1 MANKADQT
9 NRTLDYEK
17 EKNRFKRYINQIA
30 DQWILI
36 LPVFI
41 AVILYLPAIHYDL
54 VWDDTIFL
62 RDLPNYRDPELWL
75 PALFQPF
82 VLSPN
87 YFRPLPLLTFAI
99 ELQLGGQ
106 TWLFHLTNI
115 LLHGANTLLV
125 TLLAMKLVSSSSSG
139 NSSTW
144 RRFAPA
150 LIAGTL
156 YGLHPVLIEGISF
169 ISSRFDLLMTFF
181 LLLALWADHQMR
193 GRPNRPLIVGLFF
206 LLAALS
212 KEMAVS
218 FALALPFWHLA
229 TMKSDRSFGKLIRED
244 RNWEVYLAVIISGMT
259 YLGIRYLSL
268 GYLMN
273 VNPESMIPA
282 GNLLQRILLIAKS
295 ITTYVGLVI
304 WPFGNLA
311 PIHFSDLPVP
321 TNQILGWI
329 SLITVVLI
337 LVGLVSWVRRRPSS
351 GWLLVA
357 AFVSLLPV
365 VNLFPLELGGGAF
378 IAERFLIFP
387 LAVLA
392 FCMSILLSRLL
403 NRSSGETSILNRL
416 PEGVVAV
423 WLLACFVTIQLTLP
437 NWRDDLSLWGWAAQ
451 KAPNSDMPYTNLSLE
466 YVGMGQ
472 YELAEQL
479 AQHAIDLSAD
489 NADAWNNMGLSRF
502 HQGKFEEAEAAFTS
516 ATELQPNNALFWSN
530 LAGALRE
537 QDKLAE
543 AEVILVDKALK
554 LNPLLPSGH
563 LNLGIVYIRADRPD
577 LALFHLQQAMRLLP
591 PDQTEQ
597 VLDILSVIQEPEP
610 WLKLGQAML
619 LNGDEDLAADAFAT
633 ARDLGALPAD
643 VAIGVSAAFIDLERL
658 DEAEEILNEALQVSP
673 DDARLYNNLGIVAR
687 ERGDLD
693 EARSYF
699 EQAVELAPTWD
710 LPQEN
715 LQELG
720 PQE

>member
-1 MANKADQT
+1 MSKKADQA
-9 NRTLDYEK
+9 NRTLKQEK
-17 EKNRFKRYINQIA
+17 EANRFKHYLTQIS
-30 DQWILI
+30 DHWMLFI
-36 LPVFI
+36 PVFI
-41 AVILYLPAIHYDL
+41 AVILYLPAIQYDL

-106 TWLFHLTNI
+106 TWLFHLSNI
-115 LLHGANTLLV
+115 LLHGANTFLIS
-125 TLLAMKLVSSSSSG
+125 LLALKLVSSSSNGSP
-139 NSSTW
+139 NAW

-150 LIAGTL
+150 IVAGTL
-156 YGLHPVLIEGISF
+156 YGLHPVLIEGVTF

-229 TMKSDRSFGKLIRED
+229 AMKSDRSIRKLIRED
-244 RNWEVYLAVIISGMT
+244 RNWEVYLAAIISGLT
-259 YLGIRYLSL
+259 YLGIRFLSL
-268 GYLMN
+268 GYLMK

-282 GNLLQRILLIAKS
+282 GNLIQRVLLSAKS
-295 ITTYVGLVI
+295 IAVYVGLTI
-304 WPFGNLA
+304 WPFGNQA

-321 TNQILGWI
+321 TNQIIGWI
-329 SLITVVLI
+329 TLITVVLI
-337 LVGLVSWVRRRPSS
+337 LVVLVSWVRKRPNS

-357 AFVSLLPV
+357 AFVSLFPV
-365 VNLFPLELGGGAF
+365 VNIFPLELGGGAF

-387 LAVLA
+387 LALLA
-392 FCMSILLSRLL
+392 FCMAVVLSRLL
-403 NRSSGETSILNRL
+403 NHSADDNTIMARL
-416 PEGVVAV
+416 PDGAVSV
-423 WLLACFVTIQLTLP
+423 WLLACIVTIQLTLP
-437 NWRDDLSLWGWAAQ
+437 NWRNDLSLWEWGAQ
-451 KAPNSDMPYTNLSLE
+451 KSPNSDMPYTNLSLE

-472 YELAEQL
+472 YELAGQL
-479 AQHAIDLSAD
+479 ALHAIDLSEN
-489 NADAWNNMGLSRF
+489 NADAWNNLGLSYF
-502 HQGKFEEAEAAFTS
+502 HQGEFEEAEAAFQA

-543 AEVILVDKALK
+543 AEVILVDKALQ

-577 LALFHLQQAMRLLP
+577 LALFHLDQAIRLLP
-591 PDQTEQ
+591 SGQKDQ
-597 VLDILSVIQEPEP
+597 VMDILSLIQEPEP

-619 LNGDEDLAADAFAT
+619 LNGDEDRAADAFAM

-693 EARSYF
+693 EARGYF
-699 EQAVELAPTWD
+699 EQAVELAPSWE

-720 PQE
+720 LQE